1 MVRTSE
7 GRNENWQVSPRTPDG
22 GRRREGRHIGPIRV
36 TPIRI
41 ILVVALIGSLG
52 YTFFALTVRDT
63 SQIPMLSSG
72 AAILGLVFS
81 ALALAGGIA
90 MWRAGVDRR
99 SAASF
104 GMAVLGGVAAMIAL
118 GCFAFAIVLALLWS
132 A

>member
-7 GRNENWQVSPRTPDG
+7 GRNENWQVSPRNPDG
-22 GRRREGRHIGPIRV
+22 GRRSEGRHIGSIRV
-36 TPIRI
+36 TPIRV
-41 ILVVALIGSLG
+41 ILIVALLGSLG

-81 ALALAGGIA
+81 ALALAGGIS

-99 SAASF
+99 QAASF

-118 GCFAFAIVLALLWS
+118 GCFAFAIVLALLWT